1 MSKFHSANETAKI
14 LIAEDQEDLRNM
26 IAQTL
31 RLSGYEVVAAEDG
44 ERAYQEAKSTQPDLI
59 ILDYELPRL
68 NGRQVCKRL
77 KALDTFSET
86 PIVII
91 SSYGNPRYMEASLE
105 AGAQEFI
112 RKPFE
117 LNQLIDR
124 VDMLLSTS

>member
-1 MSKFHSANETAKI
+1 MQKQKTSETTKI
-14 LIAEDQEDLRNM
+14 LIAEDQDDLREM
-26 IAQTL
+26 IAHTL
-31 RLSGYEVVAAEDG
+31 RLSGYEVVSAKNG
-44 ERAYQEAKSTQPDLI
+44 ERAVQLATKINPDLI

-77 KALDTFSET
+77 KALETFTNT

-105 AGAQEFI
+105 AGAEEFI

-117 LNQLIDR
+117 LDHLIQR
-124 VDMLLSTS
+124 VDTLLAAD

>member
-1 MSKFHSANETAKI
+1 MHARRVETAKI
-14 LIAEDQEDLRNM
+14 LIAEDQDDLREM
-26 IAQTL
+26 IAHTL
-31 RLSGYEVVAAEDG
+31 RLSGYEVVAAQDG
-44 ERAYQEAKSTQPDLI
+44 EHAVQQATKTNPDLI

-77 KALDTFSET
+77 KALDTFTNT

-105 AGAQEFI
+105 AGAEEFI

-117 LNQLIDR
+117 LDHLIQR
-124 VDMLLSTS
+124 VDTLLTAD

>member
-1 MSKFHSANETAKI
+1 MQKQKTSETTKI
-14 LIAEDQEDLRNM
+14 LIAEDQDDLREM
-26 IAQTL
+26 IAHTL
-31 RLSGYEVVAAEDG
+31 RLSGYEVVSAKNG
-44 ERAYQEAKSTQPDLI
+44 ERAVQLATKTNPDLI

-77 KALDTFSET
+77 KALETFTNT

-105 AGAQEFI
+105 AGAEEFI

-117 LNQLIDR
+117 LDHLIQR
-124 VDMLLSTS
+124 VDTLLAAD

>member
-1 MSKFHSANETAKI
+1 MTKI
-14 LIAEDQEDLRNM
+14 LIAEDQDDLRDM

-44 ERAYQEAKSTQPDLI
+44 ERAFQQAKSTQPALI

-68 NGRQVCKRL
+68 NGRQVCKKL
-77 KALDTFSET
+77 KELDAFSST
-86 PIVII
+86 PIVMI

-105 AGAQEFI
+105 AGAEEFI

-117 LNQLIDR
+117 LNHLIDR
-124 VDMLLSTS
+124 VDTLLAAA

>member
-1 MSKFHSANETAKI
+1 MSNRKTSPETTRI
-14 LIAEDQEDLRNM
+14 LIAEDQDDLREM

-44 ERAYQEAKSTQPDLI
+44 ERAYQQAKSTQPDLI

-68 NGRQVCKRL
+68 NGRQVCKKL
-77 KALDTFSET
+77 KAMDAFTNT

-105 AGAQEFI
+105 AGAKEFI

-117 LNQLIDR
+117 LNHLTDR
-124 VDMLLSTS
+124 VDALLAAA

>member
-1 MSKFHSANETAKI
+1 MQKQQTSETTKI
-14 LIAEDQEDLRNM
+14 LIAEDQDDLREM
-26 IAQTL
+26 IAHTL
-31 RLSGYEVVAAEDG
+31 RLSGYEVVSAENG
-44 ERAYQEAKSTQPDLI
+44 ERAVQLATKTNPDLI

-77 KALDTFSET
+77 KALETFTNT

-105 AGAQEFI
+105 AGAEEFI

-117 LNQLIDR
+117 LDHLIQR
-124 VDMLLSTS
+124 VDTLLAAD

>member
-1 MSKFHSANETAKI
+1 MHARRVETAKI
-14 LIAEDQEDLRNM
+14 LIAEDQDDLREM
-26 IAQTL
+26 IAHTL
-31 RLSGYEVVAAEDG
+31 RLSGYEVVAAQDG
-44 ERAYQEAKSTQPDLI
+44 EHAVQQATKTNPDLI

-77 KALDTFSET
+77 KALDTFTNT

-105 AGAQEFI
+105 AGAEEFI

-117 LNQLIDR
+117 LDHLIQR
-124 VDMLLSTS
+124 VDTLLAAD

>member
-1 MSKFHSANETAKI
+1 MDTLQMPENSKI
-14 LIAEDQEDLRNM
+14 LIAEDQDDLREM
-26 IAQTL
+26 IAHTL
-31 RLSGYEVVAAEDG
+31 RLSGYEVVAAQDG
-44 ERAYQEAKSTQPDLI
+44 EHAFQQATKTNPDLI

-77 KALDTFSET
+77 KALDTFTNT

-105 AGAQEFI
+105 AGAEEFI

-117 LNQLIDR
+117 LDHLIQR
-124 VDMLLSTS
+124 VDTLLTAD

>member
-1 MSKFHSANETAKI
+1 MPENSKI
-14 LIAEDQEDLRNM
+14 LIAEDQDDLRDM

-44 ERAYQEAKSTQPDLI
+44 ERAFQQATKTNPDLI

-77 KALDTFSET
+77 KAMETFTNT
-86 PIVII
+86 PILII
-91 SSYGNPRYMEASLE
+91 SSYGSPRHMEASLD
-105 AGAQEFI
+105 AGAEEFI

-117 LNQLIDR
+117 LEHLISR
-124 VDMLLSTS
+124 VDTLLSAA